1 MKSEE
6 KTHYL
11 TNALFKDGSA
21 IDLLS
26 GNRLV
31 YWAPDSREIQIGS
44 SVTLGEQTYHPA
56 VLNNSIQQRLTL
68 PTRVE
73 SSLEPDRLMPDLI
86 TVIQQ
91 YSALDDQAAFL
102 VAAFVLSTWTLESLP
117 SPPCLN
123 LCGPLGS
130 QTGLLALLACLCRR
144 AVSLVDPNLRELS
157 KLPAGV
163 VSTLVLAHPSKRAL
177 KPLLATIE
185 NPGAALLHN
194 GDFLH
199 SPHATVLSTPEP
211 ASPYAIH
218 LLVMAAGPTQTF
230 LSQNDACALAERFQ
244 PRLLRY
250 RLQQHRAV
258 AASAFDVEYLQ
269 PGSRLIA
276 RTLGAALTGL
286 PQQQPHLAPAL
297 AELDREARLEKSQN
311 LPAFVLEVLLAF
323 YHNHDCQLRVGQV
336 AEALNALLTGRH
348 EQRIEADRKVGDILR
363 NQLGIVPDARDS
375 RGYPVYLTGCTAS
388 RIHALAVSYCI
399 PRPSSPEPCPLCD
412 DAWPV
417 RQVAAN
423 VVGAACSDLTAEGS
437 DDHELGNKPAGENEH
452 ATDDVHDVPEL
463 KQDQATHP
471 THSQPDLEQRA
482 EAEPEAEGALL

>member
-1 MKSEE
+1 METTE
-6 KTHYL
+6 KMYYT
-11 TNALFKDGSA
+11 TKELFNDGSA

-26 GNRLV
+26 CNRLV
-31 YWAPDSREIQIGS
+31 YWASGRQEPQIAP

-56 VLNNSIQQRLTL
+56 VLNNSIQQRLVL
-68 PTRVE
+68 PTRVGNE
-73 SSLEPDRLMPDLI
+73 VLQDQLMPDLI
-86 TVIQQ
+86 TTIQQ
-91 YSALDDQAAFL
+91 YAALDDPAAFL

-163 VSTLVLAHPSKRAL
+163 VSTLILAHPSKRAL

-211 ASPYAIH
+211 ASPYAIR
-218 LLVMAAGPTQTF
+218 LRVMAAGPTQSLLNQT
-230 LSQNDACALAERFQ
+230 DACALAERVQ

-269 PGSRLIA
+269 PGLRLIA
-276 RTLGAALTGL
+276 RTLGAALAGL

-297 AELDREARLEKSQN
+297 AELDREARLEKSQS

-399 PRPSSPEPCPLCD
+399 PRPSSPEACPLCD

-423 VVGAACSDLTAEGS
+423 VVGAACSDLTAEQS
-437 DDHELGNKPAGENEH
+437 DDHEPTDELAVENRQT
-452 ATDDVHDVPEL
+452 ADNVHDVHEA
-463 KQDQATHP
+463 QATHP
-471 THSQPDLEQRA
+471 AHRPPDLEQHA